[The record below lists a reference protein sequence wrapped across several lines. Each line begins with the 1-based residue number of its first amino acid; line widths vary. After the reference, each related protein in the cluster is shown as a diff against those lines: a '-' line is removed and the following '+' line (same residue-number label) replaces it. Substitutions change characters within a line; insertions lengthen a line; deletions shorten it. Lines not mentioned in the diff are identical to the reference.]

1 MKTGI
6 VAATAIALL
15 VAGCGLP
22 MFGWMSGFDMLSG
35 MGLMGPSAGG
45 FSAGEVEVSPDASNG
60 ELIFK
65 TGINI
70 DGQRVAYSG
79 GPGWLAMHGGGC
91 AACHGNDGT
100 GGLAVMPT
108 SLIAPDIRYDSL
120 TAEDHDG
127 DEQHVPYDEQ
137 SLARAIRE
145 GIEPDGETLSWP
157 MPRWE
162 LSDRDMADLI
172 DYLKTLGAADT
183 QS

>member
-6 VAATAIALL
+6 IAATAIALL

-35 MGLMGPSAGG
+35 MGPMGPSAGG
-45 FSAGEVEVSPDASNG
+45 GEVSPDASNG

-91 AACHGNDGT
+91 AACHGDDGT
-100 GGLAVMPT
+100 GGGAVMP
-108 SLIAPDIRYDSL
+108 SGLIAPDIRYDSL

-127 DEQHVPYDEQ
+127 D
-137 SLARAIRE
+137 
-145 GIEPDGETLSWP
+145 
-157 MPRWE
+157 
-162 LSDRDMADLI
+162 
-172 DYLKTLGAADT
+172 
-183 QS
+183 